1 MSVTELR
8 KYRKQ
13 NSAYN
18 STRCKNGFRRS
29 LEENERSPLTIRN
42 YLCDLDAFIRWFEF
56 QQKLEFFPELVTAVD
71 LLEYKRYLS
80 HSLKPQSINRKLTT
94 IKVFLNWAHSAGMIP
109 SVPKIPKVVKEN
121 RRGIRWLNRTE
132 QHALLTRVEQG
143 GRERDLVIVRL
154 LLNTG
159 LRVSELCDLHW
170 SDIKITPNKAILIV
184 QSGKGAKRREIPLN
198 NDARLGLLSIGYH
211 KNRGAVIPIFVGQRG
226 QLTPRGIQSLIE
238 KYKGDLEDFSP
249 HSLRHTFCKNLIDA
263 GVGLEMVAALAGHES
278 LETTKRY
285 CEPSPE
291 DLALAVALISQKE

>member
-18 STRCKNGFRRS
+18 ATRCKNGFRRS

-56 QQKLEFFPELVTAVD
+56 QQQSEFFPELVTAVD
-71 LLEYKRYLS
+71 LREYKRDLS

-94 IKVFLNWAHSAGMIP
+94 IKVFLNWAMSAGMIP

-121 RRGIRWLNRTE
+121 RRGIRWLNRSE

-143 GRERDLVIVRL
+143 GLERDLIIVRL

-198 NDARLGLLSIGYH
+198 TDARSALISIGYY
-211 KNRGAVIPIFVGQRG
+211 KNRGAVRPIFFGQRG
-226 QLTPRGIQSLIE
+226 QLTPRGIQ
-238 KYKGDLEDFSP
+238 
-249 HSLRHTFCKNLIDA
+249 KN
-263 GVGLEMVAALAGHES
+263 
-278 LETTKRY
+278 TK
-285 CEPSPE
+285 
-291 DLALAVALISQKE
+291 AIWKISHPILSGIPFVKI